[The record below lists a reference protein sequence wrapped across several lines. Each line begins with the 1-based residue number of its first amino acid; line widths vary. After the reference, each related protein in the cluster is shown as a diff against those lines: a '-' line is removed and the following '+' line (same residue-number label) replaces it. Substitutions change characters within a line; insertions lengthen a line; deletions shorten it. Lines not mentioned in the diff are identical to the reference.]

1 MRAGRRGGRRLDAPR
16 GDGDAPCAAESEA
29 ASGGP
34 RDALPRARAQRNVS
48 DPSAATR
55 PEKNAGGTAP
65 GAHSPAAARAV
76 AGPAPRRARAVALM
90 IVAAA
95 LWSIAGVV
103 TRHLSPELQ
112 SQGRFEITFWR
123 SLFAALTVAGYF
135 VLVRREG
142 LRPVWAAGWAGLASG
157 SMWAVMFIF
166 FMLALTLT
174 TVANTLLVMS
184 TGPLLTAV
192 LAWLLLRTPVP
203 ARTWVAIAAAM
214 AGMAWMFARGGIAA
228 GGSHLLGMLVALAVP
243 LAAAINLILLQ
254 KTRAR
259 VDLVPA
265 VFLGGAISAAIML
278 PLALPFQAAPRD
290 IALLA
295 LLGFFQLGL
304 PCMLMVVAARHLSAP
319 EISLLA
325 LLEVV
330 LGPLWAWLGA
340 GEVPAAGTVTGGL
353 LVLGALVAN
362 ELASLRRRARPA

>member
-1 MRAGRRGGRRLDAPR
+1 M
-16 GDGDAPCAAESEA
+16 
-29 ASGGP
+29 
-34 RDALPRARAQRNVS
+34 
-48 DPSAATR
+48 
-55 PEKNAGGTAP
+55 
-65 GAHSPAAARAV
+65 
-76 AGPAPRRARAVALM
+76 ALM
-90 IVAAA
+90 VVAAA

-103 TRHLSPELQ
+103 TRHLSPDMQ
-112 SQGRFEITFWR
+112 AQGRFEITFWR

-135 VLVRREG
+135 ILVRREG
-142 LRPVWAAGWAGLASG
+142 LRPVWATGWIGLASG
-157 SMWAVMFIF
+157 SLWAVMFVF

-184 TGPLLTAV
+184 IGPLLTAV
-192 LAWLLLRTPVP
+192 LAWLVLRTPVP
-203 ARTWVAIAAAM
+203 SRTWAAIVAAM
-214 AGMAWMFARGGIAA
+214 AGMAWMFARGGGALP
-228 GGSHLLGMLVALAVP
+228 GGNHVAGMLVALAVP
-243 LAAAINLILLQ
+243 MAAAINLILLQ

-278 PLALPFQAAPRD
+278 PLALPWQASPRD

-340 GEVPAAGTVTGGL
+340 GEVPATATVTGGL
-353 LVLGALVAN
+353 LVLGALIAN
-362 ELASLRRRARPA
+362 ELATLRRQR

>member
-1 MRAGRRGGRRLDAPR
+1 MPATDAARR
-16 GDGDAPCAAESEA
+16 STH
-29 ASGGP
+29 
-34 RDALPRARAQRNVS
+34 ARAIV
-48 DPSAATR
+48 
-55 PEKNAGGTAP
+55 
-65 GAHSPAAARAV
+65 
-76 AGPAPRRARAVALM
+76 LM

-103 TRHLSPELQ
+103 TRHLSPHMQAE
-112 SQGRFEITFWR
+112 GRFEITFWR

-142 LRPVWAAGWAGLASG
+142 LRPVLATGWPGLLSG
-157 SMWAVMFIF
+157 GMWAVMFIF
-166 FMLALTLT
+166 FMIALTLT

-184 TGPLLTAV
+184 IGPLLTAV
-192 LAWLLLRTPVP
+192 LAWLVLRAPVP
-203 ARTWVAIAAAM
+203 GRTWVAIGAATL
-214 AGMAWMFARGGIAA
+214 GMAWMFARGGGALP
-228 GGSHLLGMLVALAVP
+228 GGNHVAGMLVALAVP
-243 LAAAINLILLQ
+243 LASAVNLVLLQ

-265 VFLGGAISAAIML
+265 VFLGGAVSAALML
-278 PLALPFQAAPRD
+278 PLALPLQAAPRD

-295 LLGFFQLGL
+295 VLGIFQLGL

-340 GEVPAAGTVTGGL
+340 GEVPAAATVGGGL
-353 LVLGALVAN
+353 LVLAALVAN
-362 ELASLRRRARPA
+362 EAAALRTRPR

>member
-1 MRAGRRGGRRLDAPR
+1 MSQTPPATRAGLAADGAAAPSGPAAAAPLQATPADDAARANCALPAAASPR
-16 GDGDAPCAAESEA
+16 EA
-29 ASGGP
+29 APAG
-34 RDALPRARAQRNVS
+34 RNRARAI
-48 DPSAATR
+48 
-55 PEKNAGGTAP
+55 
-65 GAHSPAAARAV
+65 
-76 AGPAPRRARAVALM
+76 ALM

-112 SQGRFEITFWR
+112 AQGRFEITFWR
-123 SLFAALTVAGYF
+123 SLFAALTVAGYLL
-135 VLVRREG
+135 LVRREG
-142 LRPVWAAGWAGLASG
+142 LRPVWAAGWVGLASG
-157 SMWAVMFIF
+157 SLWAVMFVF

-203 ARTWVAIAAAM
+203 ARTWAAIVAAM
-214 AGMAWMFARGGIAA
+214 AGMAWMFARGGVAA
-228 GGSHLLGMLVALAVP
+228 GPNHVLGMLVALAVP
-243 LAAAINLILLQ
+243 LAAAVNLIVLQ

-265 VFLGGAISAAIML
+265 VLLGGAISAALML
-278 PLALPFQAAPRD
+278 PLAVPLQAAPRD
-290 IALLA
+290 IAALA

-304 PCMLMVVAARHLSAP
+304 PCMLMVVAARSLSAP

-353 LVLGALVAN
+353 LVLGALVVN
-362 ELASLRRRARPA
+362 EVAALRGRSRAA